1 MKSLDAIRKPMGH
14 RCGRVIVLLLAATFG
29 VAAQDPPAIVFED
42 ITSESGI
49 RFTNTFGAP
58 EKRHITDV
66 NGSGAAFLDY
76 DRDGF
81 IDIYL
86 VNGSTREHLASS
98 GNGDAPSN
106 ALYRNNGD
114 GRFTDVTGAGD
125 VGDRGWGI
133 GVAAADYDNDGWT
146 DIYIT
151 NYGSN
156 VLYRNNTD
164 GTFSDVTAAAGVG
177 DTGYGTGAAFSDYD
191 RDGWLDLYVANYLEF
206 DLATS
211 SRSDEACGY
220 KGIPVFCGPA
230 GIPGARN
237 VLYRNN
243 QDGTFSDVTAEA
255 GLEDAEVLYTFTA
268 VFEDFDDDGWPDL
281 FLANDSAPNNL
292 FHNLGDGRFRDI
304 GLQAG
309 VAYSED
315 GRSQAGMG
323 VAVADYDN
331 DGRSDLIVTH
341 FSDDYNTLYRNEG
354 NMLFSD
360 QSSRAGLARPSI
372 AMLGWGLLAEDF
384 DNDGLRDVLVANGHI
399 YPQIDEHPIGTAYRQ
414 PLQLFRNVGGRFGE
428 VGPAAFPGVGLLSAR
443 AVVAGDID
451 NDGDLDV
458 LVSQIDGRAI
468 LLSNRSE
475 TAGNWI
481 ILELEG
487 RASNRSAI
495 GARVSVTTE
504 DGTLV
509 SQVRSGGAYVS
520 QNDLRL
526 HFGLGDAQ
534 RVEEVEILWPSGRTS
549 SLDNVEI
556 NTLLKV
562 REP

>member
-1 MKSLDAIRKPMGH
+1 MRLAT
-14 RCGRVIVLLLAATFG
+14 LLLAVTIPLLAGTIG
-29 VAAQDPPAIVFED
+29 AVLQNPSPVVFRD
-42 ITSESGI
+42 ITDVSGI
-49 RFTNTFGAP
+49 QFTNTFGSP
-58 EKRHITDV
+58 EKRYVTDV

-98 GNGDAPSN
+98 GEDGDAPSN

-114 GRFTDVTGAGD
+114 GTFTDVTDTGG

-156 VLYRNNTD
+156 VLYRNNSD
-164 GTFSDVTAAAGVG
+164 GTFSDVTGAAGVG
-177 DTGYGTGAAFSDYD
+177 DTGYGTGAAFGDYD

-206 DLATS
+206 DPLAS
-211 SRSDEACGY
+211 SENDATCGY

-237 VLYRNN
+237 VLYRNSR
-243 QDGTFSDVTAEA
+243 DGTFSDVTAEA

-268 VFEDFDDDGWPDL
+268 VFEDLDDDGWPDL

-292 FHNLGDGRFRDI
+292 FQNLGDGSFRDI

-354 NMLFSD
+354 DMLFSD

-372 AMLGWGLLAEDF
+372 AMLGWGVLAEDF
-384 DNDGLRDVLVANGHI
+384 DNDGERDVVVANGHI
-399 YPQIDEHPIGTAYRQ
+399 YPQVDEHPIGTTYRQ
-414 PLQLFRNVGGRFGE
+414 PLQLFRNVGGRFAE
-428 VGPAAFPGVGLLSAR
+428 VGPAAFPGLGPLSAR
-443 AVVAGDID
+443 ALVAGDID

-458 LVSQIDGRAI
+458 LVSQIDGPAI
-468 LLSNRSE
+468 LLANRSE
-475 TAGNWI
+475 LAGNWI
-481 ILELEG
+481 MLELEG
-487 RASNRSAI
+487 TASNRSAI

-504 DGTLV
+504 GRTLS
-509 SQVRSGGAYVS
+509 SQVRAGGAYVS

-526 HFGLGDAQ
+526 HFGLGDAE
-534 RVEEVEILWPSGRTS
+534 RVVEIEILWPSGRTS
-549 SLDNVEI
+549 RLDDVQI
-556 NTLLKV
+556 NTVLRV
-562 REP
+562 RESSEE

>member
-1 MKSLDAIRKPMGH
+1 MRPLTAFLMAVTIG
-14 RCGRVIVLLLAATFG
+14 AA
-29 VAAQDPPAIVFED
+29 VQDPPAILFED
-42 ITSESGI
+42 ITDEAGI
-49 RFTNTFGAP
+49 QFTNTFGSP
-58 EKRHITDV
+58 EKDYITDV

-86 VNGSTREHLASS
+86 VNGSTREHSDLS
-98 GNGDAPSN
+98 GDGDAPSN
-106 ALYRNNGD
+106 ALYRNNSD
-114 GRFTDVTGAGD
+114 GTFDDVTDAAG

-156 VLYRNNTD
+156 VLYQNNGD
-164 GTFSDVTAAAGVG
+164 GTFSDVAPEAGV
-177 DTGYGTGAAFSDYD
+177 DNAGYGTGAAFADYD
-191 RDGWLDLYVANYLEF
+191 RDGWLDLYVANYLAF
-206 DLATS
+206 DPLRTS
-211 SRSDEACGY
+211 ESDEACGY

-243 QDGTFSDVTAEA
+243 RNGTFSDVTTEA

-292 FHNLGDGRFRDI
+292 FQNLGDGGFRDI
-304 GLQAG
+304 GPEAG

-360 QSSRAGLARPSI
+360 QSSRAGLAQPSI
-372 AMLGWGLLAEDF
+372 AMLGWGVLAGDF

-399 YPQIDEHPIGTAYRQ
+399 YPQVDEHPIGTTYRQ
-414 PLQLFRNVGGRFGE
+414 PLQLFGNLGDRFVE
-428 VGPAAFPGVGLLSAR
+428 VEPSAFPGLESLSAR

-458 LVSQIDGRAI
+458 LVSQIDGPAI
-468 LLSNRSE
+468 LLSNRSAP
-475 TAGNWI
+475 AGNWI
-481 ILELEG
+481 MIELEG

-495 GARVSVTTE
+495 GALVSLTTE
-504 DGTLV
+504 DRTL
-509 SQVRSGGAYVS
+509 SSRVRSGGAYVS

-526 HFGLGDAQ
+526 HFGLGDAEG
-534 RVEEVEILWPSGRTS
+534 VEKVEIRWPSGRVS
-549 SLDNVEI
+549 RLDNPEI

-562 REP
+562 RESSEE

>member
-1 MKSLDAIRKPMGH
+1 MRRLATF
-14 RCGRVIVLLLAATFG
+14 LLAMTIS
-29 VAAQDPPAIVFED
+29 AAVQDPPAILFED
-42 ITSESGI
+42 STDESGI
-49 RFTNTFGAP
+49 QFTNTFGSP
-58 EKRHITDV
+58 EKDHITDV

-86 VNGSTREHLASS
+86 VNGSTREYLDSP
-98 GNGDAPSN
+98 GDVNAPRN

-114 GRFTDVTGAGD
+114 ETFTDVTGAAG
-125 VGDRGWGI
+125 VGDQGWGI
-133 GVAAADYDNDGWT
+133 GVATADYDNDGWT

-156 VLYRNNTD
+156 ILYHNNGD
-164 GTFSDVTAAAGVG
+164 GTFSDVTARAGVG
-177 DTGYGTGAAFSDYD
+177 DTGYGTGAAFGDYD

-206 DLATS
+206 DPLAS
-211 SRSDEACGY
+211 SENDEACGY

-243 QDGTFSDVTAEA
+243 HDGTFSDVTAEA

-268 VFEDFDDDGWPDL
+268 VFEDFNDDGWPDL

-292 FHNLGDGRFRDI
+292 FENLGDGSFRDV
-304 GLQAG
+304 GLESG

-341 FSDDYNTLYRNEG
+341 FSDDYNTVYRNEG

-360 QSSRAGLARPSI
+360 QSSRVRLAQPSI
-372 AMLGWGLLAEDF
+372 AMLGWGVLMEDF

-399 YPQIDEHPIGTAYRQ
+399 YPQVDEHPIGTTYRQ
-414 PLQLFRNVGGRFGE
+414 PLQLFKNQGERFI
-428 VGPAAFPGVGLLSAR
+428 AIDAFPGLESLAAR
-443 AVVAGDID
+443 AIVAGDID

-458 LVSQIDGRAI
+458 LVTQIDGPTI

-475 TAGNWI
+475 PVGNWI
-481 ILELEG
+481 MLELEG

-495 GARVSVTTE
+495 GTRVSVTTE
-504 DGTLV
+504 VRTL
-509 SQVRSGGAYVS
+509 SSTVRSGGAYVS
-520 QNDLRL
+520 QNDLRP
-526 HFGLGDAQ
+526 HFGLGVAEH
-534 RVEEVEILWPSGRTS
+534 VEEIEIRWPSGRVS
-549 SLDNVEI
+549 RLGNVEI
-556 NTLLKV
+556 NKLLRV
-562 REP
+562 REPSEE

>member
-1 MKSLDAIRKPMGH
+1 MR
-14 RCGRVIVLLLAATFG
+14 LLGVVVMAATI
-29 VAAQDPPAIVFED
+29 VAASQGPPSAVFED
-42 ITSESGI
+42 VTNESGI
-49 RFTNTFGAP
+49 RFTNTFGSQ
-58 EKRHITDV
+58 EKQYITDV

-98 GNGDAPSN
+98 GSGHAPGN

-114 GRFTDVTGAGD
+114 QTFTDVTDTGG
-125 VGDRGWGI
+125 VGDRGWGV

-151 NYGSN
+151 NYGPN
-156 VLYRNNTD
+156 VLYRNNGD
-164 GTFSDVTAAAGVG
+164 GTFSDVTLEAGVG
-177 DTGYGTGAAFSDYD
+177 DEGYGTGAAFGDYD

-206 DLATS
+206 DPTAS
-211 SRSDEACGY
+211 AENDETCGY

-230 GIPGARN
+230 GMPGARN

-243 QDGTFSDVTAEA
+243 RNGAFSDVTSEA

-292 FHNLGDGRFRDI
+292 FQNLGDGGFRDV
-304 GLQAG
+304 GLESG

-323 VAVADYDN
+323 VAVGDYDN

-341 FSDDYNTLYRNEG
+341 FSDDYNTVYRNEG

-360 QSSRAGLARPSI
+360 QSSRVGLAQASLS
-372 AMLGWGLLAEDF
+372 MLGWGVLMEDF

-399 YPQIDEHPIGTAYRQ
+399 YPQVDEHPIGTTYRQ
-414 PLQLFRNVGGRFGE
+414 PLQLFRNQGERF
-428 VGPAAFPGVGLLSAR
+428 AAVERSGFPDLESLAAR
-443 AVVAGDID
+443 AIVTGDID

-458 LVSQIDGRAI
+458 LVSQIDGPAI
-468 LLSNRSE
+468 LLLNRSE
-475 TAGNWI
+475 PAGNWI
-481 ILELEG
+481 MIELEG
-487 RASNRSAI
+487 RTSNRSAI
-495 GARVSVTTE
+495 GARVSLTTE
-504 DGTLV
+504 DRTL
-509 SQVRSGGAYVS
+509 SSRVRSGGAYVS

-526 HFGLGDAQ
+526 HFGLGDAE
-534 RVEEVEILWPSGRTS
+534 RVEKVEIRWPSGRVS
-549 SLDNVEI
+549 RLDNPEI

-562 REP
+562 RESSEE